1 MFIDDEKMVRDGR
14 RRESR
19 AVVYITVTAL
29 AACVLMIVGLMNV
42 ASAATFDDERSIL
55 QGQFG
60 ETRLALDLHRSGP
73 TFDAG
78 ADLLAVDGIDR
89 MTTAST
95 KTSDDKAT
103 RDEASSVDR
112 RLATAIGL
120 SGLIT
125 LAGLSQIAGRS
136 SNGNPSPNVTWHSE
150 A

>member
-19 AVVYITVTAL
+19 AIVYITVTAL
-29 AACVLMIVGLMNV
+29 AACVLMIVGLMKV

-55 QGQFG
+55 HGKFG
-60 ETRLALDLHRSGP
+60 ETSLALDLPPAGP
-73 TFDAG
+73 ALGTDT
-78 ADLLAVDGIDR
+78 DLLAVDGIDR
-89 MTTAST
+89 MATAST
-95 KTSDDKAT
+95 KAQGDKETSI
-103 RDEASSVDR
+103 DR
-112 RLATAIGL
+112 RLATALGL

-136 SNGNPSPNVTWHSE
+136 LNRGPSPNVPWHSE

>member
-55 QGQFG
+55 QGKFG
-60 ETRLALDLHRSGP
+60 ETTLALDLHRSGP
-73 TFDAG
+73 AFHTD
-78 ADLLAVDGIDR
+78 ADLHAVDGIDT

-95 KTSDDKAT
+95 TFYGDKETSL
-103 RDEASSVDR
+103 DR

-136 SNGNPSPNVTWHSE
+136 SNGGPSPNVPWRSE